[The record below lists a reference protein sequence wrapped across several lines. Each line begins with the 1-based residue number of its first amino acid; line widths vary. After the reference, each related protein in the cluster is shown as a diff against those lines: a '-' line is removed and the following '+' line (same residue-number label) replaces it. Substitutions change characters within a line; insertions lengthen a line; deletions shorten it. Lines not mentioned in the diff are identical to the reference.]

1 MILIYFSYLK
11 ITSNSDMLG
20 KQCTNQIGTLYL
32 KVKLCMVCQAH
43 GIREHANITKQENGT
58 VPGFELP
65 GTQCTYSWVT
75 HLWTDGYKVSADC

>member
-32 KVKLCMVCQAH
+32 KVKLCMVC
-43 GIREHANITKQENGT
+43 HANIIILNITKQENET